1 MRRVNIWA
9 VLVSA
14 VVFWLVGGLW
24 YRLLFGQRWMAVVG
38 KTEAQLKA
46 INPIPNYVLA
56 FVLEIVIAGAIGWVT
71 SHTGELNVKRGIRV
85 ALGMWLAFVATTFAI
100 NYGFEG
106 APLALYWITLGQ
118 YLVGMLLSGTIVGA
132 WTSSAGNSRA
142 ARA

>member
-1 MRRVNIWA
+1 PADDVTASFTLKRAWGQTNSAKANKTATAVRHLVRIRSNSGGNTMRRVNIWA

-24 YRLLFGQRWMAVVG
+24 YGLLFGQRWLAVVG

-71 SHTGELNVKRGIRV
+71 
-85 ALGMWLAFVATTFAI
+85 
-100 NYGFEG
+100 
-106 APLALYWITLGQ
+106 
-118 YLVGMLLSGTIVGA
+118 
-132 WTSSAGNSRA
+132 
-142 ARA
+142 